1 MSSISPETIYEIEAR
16 IRSETGKWL
25 LGLEDPIKLLV
36 RSLFVLIP
44 YTDKVTGIKS
54 LGQPNV
60 QFSSRTGIGKT
71 DMIESLSMCINAK
84 SSRIQGTPDLQP
96 QDFIGDYA
104 FAENARGD
112 RTLKFV
118 PGKIFAHI
126 VKIDEA
132 NRARPQAKAGLL
144 EALEEHSITPP
155 HEHVDIGDNSDRMFQ
170 KMPLFP
176 VSGKYDDFDGPRFF
190 MTLSTQ
196 NIYGEEEGAYDSPM
210 AEIDRTSLVIPIR
223 RPSFEKEMLITSNNV
238 VGKKIQKVTDLYEIL
253 KAAQFIHDNVKI
265 HDRAMEYRTRL
276 IRNTDPEALTDD
288 VGRGLK
294 VNSELLE
301 YVTSHIEVGVSPRV
315 EFHLEAV
322 ARVYAFFDGSMV
334 VKPEHFI
341 AVAPYVLAHRIKL
354 LPKKARK
361 IRREE
366 AFNYILKETEVP
378 PWPK

>member
-1 MSSISPETIYEIEAR
+1 MSAINPQEIYEIEAR

-25 LGLEDPIKLLV
+25 LGLEEPIKLLV
-36 RSLFVLIP
+36 RSLFMLIP
-44 YTDKVTGIKS
+44 YTDKITGIKS

-60 QFSSRTGIGKT
+60 QFASRTGIGKT
-71 DMIESLSMCINAK
+71 DMIESLSMCIDAK

-104 FAENARGD
+104 FAENAQGER
-112 RTLKFV
+112 RLKFV

-155 HEHVDIGDNSDRMFQ
+155 HEHVDIGDGQDRMFQ

-176 VSGKYDDFDGPRFF
+176 VSGRFDDFEGPRFF

-196 NIYGEEEGAYDSPM
+196 NVYGEEEGAYDSPL

-223 RPSFEKEMLITSNNV
+223 RPSFEKELQITSKNV

-253 KAAQFIHDNVKI
+253 KAAQFIHDIKI
-265 HDRAMEYRTRL
+265 HDMALEHRTRL
-276 IRNTDPEALTDD
+276 IRNTDPEALADD
-288 VGRGLK
+288 VRRGLK
-294 VNSELLE
+294 VSPALLE
-301 YVTSHIEVGVSPRV
+301 YVNSHIEVGVSPRV
-315 EFHLEAV
+315 EFHFEAV
-322 ARVYAFFDGSMV
+322 AKVHAFFEGSMV
-334 VKPEHFI
+334 VKPEHFN
-341 AVAPYVLAHRIKL
+341 AVAPQVLTHRLKL

-361 IRREE
+361 VRREE
-366 AFNYILKETEVP
+366 AFSFILKETEVP
-378 PWPK
+378 HWTE